1 MTDRADGVAS
11 DAPDGS
17 AVLPQKGW
25 FGRLLR
31 RVVATPR
38 DLLGVVGDDLR
49 MLRRFPR
56 FAGAV
61 LVVASFPALYILIYL
76 GGVWDPVSRTAELPV
91 EIVNLDRGIVF
102 QGRSVNVGDELAARL
117 GASHDFGFRAGGDEA
132 SAHAAVERGDLAF
145 AIVIPADFSANAVPG
160 AAPGS
165 GRIRIVL
172 SEGNDYTTGGIAR
185 RFAAEL
191 GHQVNETLNRNRWE
205 VVLRTAGESADG
217 IGRLKDGVGRLL
229 DGSRALQQGVTDY
242 GQAGATL
249 VDGMRK
255 LGDGIRTIDDNIPA
269 EKDLARLRRGAAQ
282 LAAGQRD
289 LGAGLSKLRTGAGKL
304 ESGLATMQEKSK
316 ELPFGSRKV
325 ADGASQL
332 RKGAGQIE
340 DGLSAARAGSRKLGD
355 GATTLAGGVD
365 RLTSGV
371 SALGDGIAQMAQKL
385 PEDAR
390 LDEFV
395 DGGGRL
401 ANGASDLVA
410 GIEALDAS
418 IPADIPSLS
427 GSADGLA
434 GSVAPELEIV
444 APVATNGGAFAPSML
459 AVAGWVGVVVLANMF
474 DLRSLGTNRA
484 GASFTARA
492 FGKFTVPALAVV
504 LQSVVLTAALVFV
517 LKLHP
522 ADATGLWLSTIVA
535 SLAFFAL
542 VFALLR
548 LVGDAGKLAAVLL
561 LALQLTASG
570 GIVPPELTGDFYR
583 RVHEWLPF
591 TFAIEAFRAATFG
604 AFEGNWQTPLSVVAL
619 TGLGALVFA
628 TFIGRWKPVEP
639 AAYRPG
645 LDI

>member
-1 MTDRADGVAS
+1 MTNAADGLAL
-11 DAPDGS
+11 DAPDGI
-17 AVLPQKGW
+17 ALPAEKGW
-25 FGRLLR
+25 FGRVLR
-31 RVVATPR
+31 RVVHTPR
-38 DLLGVVGDDLR
+38 DLLGVIGDDLR

-56 FAGAV
+56 FTAAV
-61 LVVASFPALYILIYL
+61 LAVVAFPALYILIYL
-76 GGVWDPVSRTAELPV
+76 GGVWDPVSRTAALPV

-102 QGRSVNVGDELAARL
+102 QGRPVNVGDELAARL

-132 SAHAAVERGDLAF
+132 AARAAVERGDLAF
-145 AIVIPADFSANAVPG
+145 AVVIPADFSANAVPG

-172 SEGNDYTTGGIAR
+172 SEGNNYTTGGIAR

-191 GHQVNETLNRNRWE
+191 GHQVNETLNRNRWD

-217 IGRLKDGVGRLL
+217 IGKLKDGVGRLL

-242 GQAGATL
+242 GEAGVAL
-249 VDGMRK
+249 ADGMRQ
-255 LGDGIRTIDDNIPA
+255 LGAGIRTMDDRIPP

-316 ELPFGSRKV
+316 DLPFGGRKV
-325 ADGASQL
+325 SDGASQL

-340 DGLSAARAGSRKLGD
+340 NGLSTARAGNRKLGD

-365 RLTSGV
+365 KLTSGV

-395 DGGGRL
+395 AGGSRL
-401 ANGASDLVA
+401 ANGARDLVA
-410 GIEALDAS
+410 GIETLDAS
-418 IPADIPSLS
+418 IPADLPSLS

-459 AVAGWVGVVVLANMF
+459 AVAAWVGVVVLANMF
-474 DLRSLGTNRA
+474 NLRSLAANRVD
-484 GASFTARA
+484 ASFTARA
-492 FGKFTVPALAVV
+492 FGKFTVPALVV
-504 LQSVVLTAALVFV
+504 ALQSVVLTAALVFV
-517 LKLHP
+517 LKLDP
-522 ADATGLWLSTIVA
+522 ADATGLWLSTIVT

-542 VFALLR
+542 VFAMLR
-548 LVGDAGKLAAVLL
+548 LVGDAAKLAAVLL
-561 LALQLTASG
+561 LTLQLTASG
-570 GIVPPELTGDFYR
+570 GIMPPELTGDFYR
-583 RVHEWLPF
+583 QIHDWLPF

-604 AFEGNWQTPLSVVAL
+604 AFEGDWQTPLSVVAL

-628 TFIGRWKPVEP
+628 AFVGRWQSVEP
-639 AAYRPG
+639 AAYKPG